1 MDLNDEVAKCKKN
14 GWLDVWMAFETVA
27 INKETVEN
35 ALKIHIE
42 KIGKSKNKDVILYEK
57 NIGEN
62 LIVKEV
68 PDHIKKKMPENAE
81 LWSQVANVKIVVKD
95 MFSLMN
101 IIIVYGPSAVEI
113 HGPNSR
119 TMKLDEM
126 QNVASAGVGGV
137 VISSERG

>member
-57 NIGEN
+57 NIKLN
-62 LIVKEV
+62 ISTMRITIVAIVMRSK
-68 PDHIKKKMPENAE
+68 PIDIPEKVGPID
-81 LWSQVANVKIVVKD
+81 LRVKT
-95 MFSLMN
+95 S
-101 IIIVYGPSAVEI
+101 
-113 HGPNSR
+113 
-119 TMKLDEM
+119 
-126 QNVASAGVGGV
+126 
-137 VISSERG
+137 